1 MKALSIVYLHMVVH
15 QCERCNVKD
24 CSLERVKAIPT
35 WLTLIGFLS
44 SFMFFK
50 KTGICECFTTFVTFP
65 VFIYT
70 MSSFRRLQVTRSNGG
85 FHIACI
91 NWVSVL
97 CEFFDEYE
105 GYWIE

>member
-1 MKALSIVYLHMVVH
+1 MKALPIVYLHMVVH

-44 SFMFFK
+44 SFMF
-50 KTGICECFTTFVTFP
+50 
-65 VFIYT
+65 IYT

-91 NWVSVL
+91 NLVSVL